1 MKQLNA
7 ILNTLARLLE
17 PFIDYI
23 NSWITIVVSLNA
35 SPVFKEDNK
44 GEWHSEDGSAV
55 VMVINNGREPL
66 KVEEVGVILRNG
78 QKLDSPFILDDTEKL
93 PRIINGKDHAAFRIK
108 RDVLLQMGWA
118 GLESIKHV
126 YLTDATFR
134 EYKSRVPKRNK
145 TLIAAS
151 LQNRIMI
158 K

>member
-1 MKQLNA
+1 MKQLDA

-17 PFIDYI
+17 PLIDYI
-23 NSWITIVVSLNA
+23 NSWVNIVVSLNA
-35 SPVFKEDNK
+35 NPVFKEDNK

-55 VMVINNGREPL
+55 VIVINNGRQPL

-78 QKLDSPFILDDTEKL
+78 QKLVFPFILDDAEKL
-93 PRIINGKDHAAFRIK
+93 PRMIKGKDHAYFRIK

-118 GLESIKHV
+118 GLESIKYV
-126 YLTDATFR
+126 YLMDATFR
-134 EYKSRVPKRNK
+134 EYKSRVPKTHK
-145 TLIAAS
+145 IQIAAS